1 MKELAVDVKLLG
13 EKRKNYGGSRR
24 TTEDKSNY
32 QHFFGMGIVARY
44 PEIDDSTV
52 DQVIEHPILLLQ
64 DGFLEAIKS
73 IHPSLRHDLTDAII
87 KCVIPENDLAE
98 VVNALNVAL
107 QCERSVCR

>member
-1 MKELAVDVKLLG
+1 MKELAVEGKLSG
-13 EKRKNYGGSRR
+13 DKKKNFSGSRR
-24 TTEDKSNY
+24 TTEDKGNY

-52 DQVIEHPILLLQ
+52 DQAIEHPMLLLQ

-73 IHPSLRHDLTDAII
+73 IHPSLRHDLTETII

-107 QCERSVCR
+107 QCC